1 MQFQTRP
8 ESWRWTVE
16 IDVPAQFR
24 ETRTL
29 HDRWRRL
36 RGRSSRRG
44 LAGLPARGDFAG
56 RALAPY
62 VKHLFTVAPV
72 PVTEDGEDFAF
83 ATIGSAVRSAFGLDT
98 GLGASGLSASGPAAV
113 GAQARP
119 ARVIS
124 PVTAGIPVD
133 RLFAAQE
140 EAAQARRLYRLVLR
154 RGRPVVAA
162 GHVQAGGGAWA
173 TFEAVHLPVADAENG
188 QIILGGLF
196 LVDAVDDGQ

>member
-8 ESWRWTVE
+8 EAWRWTVE
-16 IDVPAQFR
+16 IDIPAQFR
-24 ETRTL
+24 ETRNL
-29 HDRWRRL
+29 RDRWRRL
-36 RGRSSRRG
+36 RERSSRQG
-44 LAGLPARGDFAG
+44 LAGLPPRGDFGG

-62 VKHLFTVAPV
+62 VKHLFTVIPV
-72 PVTEDGEDFAF
+72 PAGEDPPQAADFAF
-83 ATIGSAVRSAFGLDT
+83 STIGSAVRSAFGLDT
-98 GLGASGLSASGPAAV
+98 GVGMLTPMPTGRPPGVVSAA
-113 GAQARP
+113 
-119 ARVIS
+119 
-124 PVTAGIPVD
+124 AGIPVD

-173 TFEAVHLPVADAENG
+173 TFEALHLPVADPEYG
-188 QIILGGLF
+188 RIILGGLF